1 MALNKVFCQNEWP
14 VIPSQCRRTSNA
26 EQEHEGELLSM
37 MICTSMWNLKT
48 IGEFGSEFTAVF
60 LQWTHSAGVIQC
72 PALGKDIHV

>member
-1 MALNKVFCQNEWP
+1 MKFPPWWGYGYFLELH
-14 VIPSQCRRTSNA
+14 NA

-72 PALGKDIHV
+72 PALGKDIHVHV